1 MILAIT
7 VLAMIPAVIPVMTA
21 MAMMITS
28 LLSSSNAMAC
38 NQVVFGCDT
47 DSMLG
52 MHMVCLIVNP
62 TQCHMVYSAEVILQ

>member
-1 MILAIT
+1 MT
-7 VLAMIPAVIPVMTA
+7 VMAMIPAVIPVMTA
-21 MAMMITS
+21 MTMIITL

-47 DSMLG
+47 DSMSG

-62 TQCHMVYSAEVILQ
+62 TQTSLGIVLK

>member
-1 MILAIT
+1 MA
-7 VLAMIPAVIPVMTA
+7 VLAMIPAVIPAMTA

-47 DSMLG
+47 DIMFG
-52 MHMVCLIVNP
+52 MHMVCLKVNP
-62 TQCHMVYSAEVILQ
+62 AQYHMVYSAEVILQ

>member
-1 MILAIT
+1 MTAM
-7 VLAMIPAVIPVMTA
+7 AMIPAVIPPMTA

-47 DSMLG
+47 DSMFG

-62 TQCHMVYSAEVILQ
+62 TQTSLGIVLK